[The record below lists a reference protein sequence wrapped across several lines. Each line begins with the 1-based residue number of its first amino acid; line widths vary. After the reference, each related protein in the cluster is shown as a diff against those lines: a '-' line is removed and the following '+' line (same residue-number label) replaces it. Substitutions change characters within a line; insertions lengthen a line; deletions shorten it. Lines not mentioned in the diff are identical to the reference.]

1 MSLYTLG
8 NTECP
13 PHGAMKSESVPR
25 SFASNESHL
34 HMMRP
39 KLRGRVAQFSG
50 KRNVLAGWRREPG
63 ASGLINPSTQMR
75 MTTLIT

>member
-1 MSLYTLG
+1 M
-8 NTECP
+8 N
-13 PHGAMKSESVPR
+13 R
-25 SFASNESHL
+25 NFL

-50 KRNVLAGWRREPG
+50 KRNVVAGCRREPG

-75 MTTLIT
+75 MTTLIS